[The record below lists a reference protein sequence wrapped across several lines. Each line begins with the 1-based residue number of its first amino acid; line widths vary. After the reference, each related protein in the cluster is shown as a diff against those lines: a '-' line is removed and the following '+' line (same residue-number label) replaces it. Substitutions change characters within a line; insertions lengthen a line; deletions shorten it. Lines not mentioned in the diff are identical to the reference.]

1 MLNEKKFGEI
11 YQYYLESGLTIR
23 NFCSNQHINEAKF
36 YYWQRRLKNVLPPR
50 RGFVPVVFEK
60 DQFLQPSA
68 TPVSMQSQSM
78 VSSQGYD
85 KTITCEI
92 IYPNGVLLKLNGGAD
107 LETLRSLL
115 LLAH

>member
-1 MLNEKKFGEI
+1 MLNEKKFSEI

-60 DQFLQPSA
+60 DQFLQPSSS
-68 TPVSMQSQSM
+68 PVSLQSQPKVPSHE
-78 VSSQGYD
+78 YD
-85 KTITCEI
+85 KPITCEI
-92 IYPNGVLLKLNGGAD
+92 IYPSGVLLKLNGGAD

-115 LLAH
+115 LLAN